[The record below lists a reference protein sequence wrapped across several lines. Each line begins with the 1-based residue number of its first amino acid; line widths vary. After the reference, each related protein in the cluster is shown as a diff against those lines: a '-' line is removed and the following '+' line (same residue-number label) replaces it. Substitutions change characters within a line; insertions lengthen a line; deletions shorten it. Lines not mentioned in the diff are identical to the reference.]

1 MEESLKDA
9 AKETLAKGA
18 EAVAAV
24 EEASSAVGETLDAA
38 AATTSAAVSAA
49 ATAAASAA
57 AEAGEAAEVLEPA
70 WELELFGYTLSYDSV
85 ASIFPEELDAQ
96 VLLFLGVV
104 AFLLLVAIA
113 VAWRCLG
120 EPISDLYAKE
130 KESRGAPPSAK
141 DSKARREIP
150 GLDLGKTRHER

>member
-70 WELELFGYTLSYDSV
+70 WELELFGYTVS
-85 ASIFPEELDAQ
+85 Q
-96 VLLFLGVV
+96 GVSFTLQPDPKIKP
-104 AFLLLVAIA
+104 APQPNS
-113 VAWRCLG
+113 
-120 EPISDLYAKE
+120 EP
-130 KESRGAPPSAK
+130 
-141 DSKARREIP
+141 
-150 GLDLGKTRHER
+150 